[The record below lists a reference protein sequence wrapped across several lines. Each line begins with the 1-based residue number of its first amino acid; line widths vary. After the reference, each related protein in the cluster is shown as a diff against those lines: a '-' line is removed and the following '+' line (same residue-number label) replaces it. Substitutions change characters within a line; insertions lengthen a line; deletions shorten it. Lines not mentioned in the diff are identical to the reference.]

1 MQAVYG
7 DSPQCFLTLSLQL
20 VDAHHLLGR
29 SYVHGFRPKNP
40 DRKLFSSILN
50 FVPLRRDIHDGPHRD
65 SPEMRRLFLR
75 FARKKVA
82 EAVRNG
88 SYELKQLD
96 NDFLV
101 FAEQWLAEN
110 PC

>member
-1 MQAVYG
+1 
-7 DSPQCFLTLSLQL
+7 
-20 VDAHHLLGR
+20 
-29 SYVHGFRPKNP
+29 
-40 DRKLFSSILN
+40 
-50 FVPLRRDIHDGPHRD
+50 
-65 SPEMRRLFLR
+65 MRRLFLR